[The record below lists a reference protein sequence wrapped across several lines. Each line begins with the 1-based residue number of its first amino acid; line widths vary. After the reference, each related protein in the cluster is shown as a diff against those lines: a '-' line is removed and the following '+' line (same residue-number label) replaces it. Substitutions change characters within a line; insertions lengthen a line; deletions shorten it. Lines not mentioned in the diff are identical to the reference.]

1 MFHSS
6 FSPSNVNANGLDSRK
21 VNVHQ
26 RSLVATSMLVKLLH
40 HLFPT
45 YGWIFSFPQEAGSRT
60 ASLKR
65 SNQVRGLRHSRS
77 VSCSVKWD
85 PSTSPS
91 RHCHQLTWTFISFF
105 SLFILPQFKNFPHP
119 WNESSSRHL
128 HNGCHI
134 LRSLHFESFIWDI
147 EMTLMLNGSWCIEHG
162 RGRMHAICVNIPSK
176 SSYKP
181 RFLHVRSNASFK
193 NIKSFRKMTT

>member
-1 MFHSS
+1 
-6 FSPSNVNANGLDSRK
+6 
-21 VNVHQ
+21 
-26 RSLVATSMLVKLLH
+26 MLVKLLH

-77 VSCSVKWD
+77 VSCSVNWD

-105 SLFILPQFKNFPHP
+105 LFILPQFKNYFPIHGMNQAADTFIMAATFSGVSILNLSSETLKWRSCSMKADVLNMDVDKGMLSVWISHP
-119 WNESSSRHL
+119 SHHVNHVSCTF
-128 HNGCHI
+128 N
-134 LRSLHFESFIWDI
+134 
-147 EMTLMLNGSWCIEHG
+147 
-162 RGRMHAICVNIPSK
+162 AI
-176 SSYKP
+176 
-181 RFLHVRSNASFK
+181 FK